1 MSLSGTVIKPLC
13 LSFWTPPVVRPQS
26 ILMGKMLPE
35 WVRQGLQPVVITYD
49 LCGSRDCAVP
59 FYHVPAFRP
68 PRIVW
73 YSSLLTRLAY
83 SRYYETIYRIS
94 RTVIEKQKPDIV
106 FSFSNPQASNVL
118 GAYIKKRLGIPFAA
132 HFSDPYYD
140 NPYNTYGRRAAK
152 HVLKTEQFIIEQ
164 SDGIVF
170 VNDTLRDLV
179 MRKYAPSLRIK
190 TAVIP
195 HCFDRALYPPADCGR
210 TAAPFIISHI
220 GAFYR
225 LRTPEPLFQALA
237 LMKKR
242 LPRLEDSLT
251 VRLIGGVNDYAKYGG
266 SELERLI
273 RHYYLEKIV
282 EVLPVM
288 NYKDSLGAMVQSDCL
303 LVIDSDIPGSPF
315 LPSKLID
322 YIGSGKTIVGITP
335 PDSPTHRV
343 LQELGARSFQH
354 QQAAE
359 IADYLEALVFRRE
372 FPRLNAEYA
381 QTFDVS
387 STTRQLITF
396 LERLVKQ

>member
-1 MSLSGTVIKPLC
+1 MAIAATALKPLC

-26 ILMGKMLPE
+26 ILIGKMLPE
-35 WVRQGLQPVVITYD
+35 WLRQGLKPAVITYD
-49 LCGSRDCAVP
+49 LCGRQNTAIP
-59 FYHVPAFRP
+59 TYHVPAYKA
-68 PRIVW
+68 PRVVW

-94 RTVIEKQKPDIV
+94 CAVIEKHRPDIV

-118 GAYIKKRLGIPFAA
+118 GAHIKKRLGIPFVS

-152 HVLKTEQFIIEQ
+152 DVLKTERFIIEQ

-179 MRKYAPSLRIK
+179 MGKYAPSLAIK

-195 HCFDRALYPPADCGR
+195 HCFDRALYPQDDRGR
-210 TAAPFIISHI
+210 SAGKCIISHI

-225 LRTPEPLFQALA
+225 LRTPEPLFQALM
-237 LMKKR
+237 LMKKHR
-242 LPRLEDSLT
+242 PRLEDSLT

-266 SELERLI
+266 SELEHLI
-273 RHYYLEKIV
+273 GKYNLEKIV

-354 QQAAE
+354 RQAAE
-359 IADYLEALVFRRE
+359 IADYFEALVFRRAL
-372 FPRLNAEYA
+372 PRLNAEYA
-381 QTFDVS
+381 KTFDVA
-387 STTRQLITF
+387 STTQQLITVF
-396 LERLVKQ
+396 KRVVKE

>member
-1 MSLSGTVIKPLC
+1 MSMPATDLKPLC

-26 ILMGKMLPE
+26 ILIGKMLPE
-35 WVRQGLQPVVITYD
+35 WIRQGLTPAVITYD
-49 LCGSRDCAVP
+49 VCGRQNAAIP
-59 FYHVPAFRP
+59 TYHVPAFKAQ
-68 PRIVW
+68 RIVW

-83 SRYYETIYRIS
+83 TRYYEAVYRIS
-94 RTVIEKQKPDIV
+94 LTAIENQKPDIV

-118 GAYIKKRLGIPFAA
+118 GAYIKKRLGVPFVS

-152 HVLKTEQFIIEQ
+152 NVLRTEQFIIEQ
-164 SDGIVF
+164 SDAVVF

-179 MRKYAPSLRIK
+179 MRKYAPSLSIK

-195 HCFDRALYPPADCGR
+195 HCFDRALYPPADRSR
-210 TAAPFIISHI
+210 TAALFIMSHI

-242 LPRLEDSLT
+242 RPRLEDSLI

-266 SELERLI
+266 SELERLV
-273 RHYYLEKIV
+273 RKFNLEKIV

-322 YIGSGKTIVGITP
+322 YIGSGKAIVGITP

-354 QQAAE
+354 RQAAE
-359 IADYLEALVFRRE
+359 LADYLEALVFRHDA
-372 FPRLNAEYA
+372 PRLNAEYA

-387 STTRQLITF
+387 STTQQLITVF
-396 LERLVKQ
+396 KRLVKK

>member
-1 MSLSGTVIKPLC
+1 MSIPATDLKLLC

-26 ILMGKMLPE
+26 ILIGKMLPE
-35 WVRQGLQPVVITYD
+35 WVRQGLKPAVITYD
-49 LCGSRDCAVP
+49 LCGRDAAAIP
-59 FYHVPAFRP
+59 TYHVPAFRA
-68 PRIVW
+68 PRPVW
-73 YSSLLTRLAY
+73 FSALLTRLAY
-83 SRYYETIYRIS
+83 SRYYEAIYRIS
-94 RTVIEKQKPDIV
+94 RTVVEKHRPDIV

-118 GAYIKKRLGIPFAA
+118 GAHIKNRLGIPFVA

-140 NPYNTYGRRAAK
+140 NPYNTYGRRAARD
-152 HVLKTEQFIIEQ
+152 VLETERFIIEQ
-164 SDGIVF
+164 SDAVVF
-170 VNDTLRDLV
+170 VNDTLRNLV
-179 MRKYAPSLRIK
+179 MRKYAPSLSIK
-190 TAVIP
+190 TVVIP
-195 HCFDRALYPPADCGR
+195 HCFDRALYPPANRGR
-210 TAAPFIISHI
+210 STAKYIVSHI

-237 LMKKR
+237 LMKKHY
-242 LPRLEDSLT
+242 PRLEDSLA
-251 VRLIGGVNDYAKYGG
+251 VQLIGGVNDYAKYGG

-288 NYKDSLGAMVQSDCL
+288 NYNDSLGAMVQSDCL

-354 QQAAE
+354 RQAAE
-359 IADYLEALVFRRE
+359 IADYLEALVFRHDL
-372 FPRLNAEYA
+372 PRLNAEYA

-387 STTRQLITF
+387 STTQQLITVF
-396 LERLVKQ
+396 KRVVKK